1 MALDFFSI
9 DGAGL
14 EIENYIYMYHLQEF
28 IVLPSF
34 VDSVQENFQINWSTQ
49 TILGRSAPIYSFQN
63 AGPRTLQVT
72 FILHRD
78 MMWQINKNVSNAK
91 LTLNDDYID
100 VFLKDLQAC
109 VLPDYDG
116 SSKAVN
122 PPIIAMRI
130 GNDIFIKGIITGTL
144 GYTWMYPI
152 LENGKYSHLQISF
165 SISEIDPYDARLV
178 RKVGSYRNIS
188 TDLDYSNIYDVIDS
202 PEEVAAEGNQQ
213 LILDEAE
220 FRKLFKQ
227 ITGTGDMNIAAQ
239 QYRIYLNDP
248 EGYYVEYET
257 GINMFFNELY
267 RARQTST
274 VNQPSEEESKDYGKA
289 SDSTSSSSN
298 SSTAPATIEA
308 DYGKDG
314 TSSSNRNQGGGGFAG
329 GGAGRR

>member
-34 VDSVQENFQINWSTQ
+34 VDSVQENFQINWATQ
-49 TILGRSAPIYSFQN
+49 NILGRSAPIYSFQN

-72 FILHRD
+72 FVLHRD

-165 SISEIDPYDARLV
+165 SVSEIDPYDARLV

-202 PEEVAAEGNQQ
+202 PEEAVLEGNQQ
-213 LILDEAE
+213 LILNEAE

-227 ITGTGDMNIAAQ
+227 ITGSGDMNTVVQ
-239 QYRIYLNDP
+239 EYQKYLNDP
-248 EGYYVEYET
+248 ENYSLQVEAGVY
-257 GINMFFNELY
+257 IPFNETY
-267 RARQTST
+267 RAQQSSV
-274 VNQPSEEESKDYGKA
+274 VNQAVVNENTANNVDPNTY
-289 SDSTSSSSN
+289 N
-298 SSTAPATIEA
+298 SSTAPQRIVHNA
-308 DYGKDG
+308 GG
-314 TSSSNRNQGGGGFAG
+314 NRNEVM
-329 GGAGRR
+329 